1 MNRDIFKLPN
11 LLTISRML
19 MAIFIFVIFRTD
31 MLNGQLSSLFV
42 LCLYVII
49 ALTDLLDGILA
60 RKLNMVTE
68 LGKELDPLAD
78 KMLVW
83 LMLCSFIHLEYVSFW
98 PVLIIVLRDLYV
110 NDLRKRSKRGNVKF
124 ATSFVAKAKTFVQM
138 TFIGLVLTIPV
149 VMEMEN
155 VTMDIY
161 TACQNFLYGSGLDIL
176 IILITIFTVYTGGDY
191 AVKYRKAK
199 REQAENK

>member
-1 MNRDIFKLPN
+1 MNKDIFKLPN
-11 LLTISRML
+11 LLTILRML
-19 MAIFIFVIFRTD
+19 MSIFIFVIFRTD
-31 MLNGQLSSLFV
+31 MLNGHLSALFV
-42 LCLYVII
+42 LCLYIII

-83 LMLCSFIHLEYVSFW
+83 LMLTSFIYLNYVSVW
-98 PVLIIVLRDLYV
+98 LVLLIVLRDLYV
-110 NDLRKRSKRGNVKF
+110 NNLRKRSKLEGVKF
-124 ATSFVAKAKTFVQM
+124 ATSFIAKAKTFVQM
-138 TFIGLVLTIPV
+138 TFIGLILAVPV
-149 VMEMEN
+149 VMEMKN

-161 TACQNFLYGSGLDIL
+161 TGCQKFLYGSGLDIL
-176 IILITIFTVYTGGDY
+176 MIVITIFTVYTGVDY

-199 REQAENK
+199 QEKSENK